1 MNNKYTKMLSSSDSL
16 DRADAIE
23 ALAKD
28 IDNEKIKDLIKEH
41 VNDRNYLVR
50 CEVYEALGSCNDISL
65 LEILAERLK
74 SEKNKIAKMYLISA
88 IADTIDKQNATD
100 KIVQQINN
108 ARQKE
113 ENINALLA
121 YECLYYKIDGKTEH
135 VKNVLQELNNTDYHI
150 RCNVINL
157 LADIIDSVNKKIIID
172 AYKLHLQNGDVLCVT
187 ELLNDEIARIE

>member
-1 MNNKYTKMLSSSDSL
+1 MNNKYINMLSSSDSL

-50 CEVYEALGSCNDISL
+50 CEVYEALGGCNDISL
-65 LEILAERLK
+65 LAERLK

-88 IADTIDKQNATD
+88 ITDTIDKQNATD
-100 KIVQQINN
+100 KIVQQIND

-113 ENINALLA
+113 KNINVLLA

-157 LADIIDSVNKKIIID
+157 LADIVDDVNRKIIID
-172 AYKLHLQNGDVLCVT
+172 AYKSHLQNGDVLCVT
-187 ELLNDEIARIE
+187 ELLNDEIARIG